1 MAKMQSIFGLLL
13 TLIGEYGHAD
23 EIMLGNGTEEGVTYI
38 EERSD
43 GNYDVYDV
51 ERGSRQGVKS
61 CLPAPLAAE
70 AALKKVACNE
80 KEYFSMVNDLNERLN
95 KCPGECQNN
104 NQ

>member
-13 TLIGEYGHAD
+13 TLIGEYGHAG

-38 EERSD
+38 EERN

-80 KEYFSMVNDLNERLN
+80 KEYFSMVNDLNERLS
-95 KCPGECQNN
+95 KCPKGECQEN

>member
-23 EIMLGNGTEEGVTYI
+23 EIRMGNGNEEGVTYI
-38 EERSD
+38 EDCGDSY
-43 GNYDVYDV
+43 NVYDV

-70 AALKKVACNE
+70 AALKKIAVSE
-80 KEYFSMVNDLNERLN
+80 KEYLLMVNDLNERLS
-95 KCPGECQNN
+95 KCPKGECQNN
-104 NQ
+104 NE